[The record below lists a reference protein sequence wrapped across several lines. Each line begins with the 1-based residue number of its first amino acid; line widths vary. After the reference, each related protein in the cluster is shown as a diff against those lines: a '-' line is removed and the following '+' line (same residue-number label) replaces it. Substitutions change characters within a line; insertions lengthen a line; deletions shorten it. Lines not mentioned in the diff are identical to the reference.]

1 MPTAMSHSGSTREK
15 VSLRH
20 VDAAGCKGLW
30 SRTNEGLLAEVLGLL
45 EVVLPLEQSKSLV
58 DQGQHVDAH
67 GLASLLHLNSLVELL
82 DGLGVV
88 LLVEQQL
95 TVVVVHIRHLLKV
108 LHGATES
115 SHGGG
120 NGAHLVLCDTELDVG
135 EDERA
140 VEVNGL
146 LVVLG
151 GFGELAEDEVKLGTV
166 VVDIGVV
173 LVVVDGEL
181 EVIGGGLL
189 VT

>member
-1 MPTAMSHSGSTREK
+1 M
-15 VSLRH
+15 
-20 VDAAGCKGLW
+20 
-30 SRTNEGLLAEVLGLL
+30 
-45 EVVLPLEQSKSLV
+45 
-58 DQGQHVDAH
+58 
-67 GLASLLHLNSLVELL
+67 
-82 DGLGVV
+82 
-88 LLVEQQL
+88 
-95 TVVVVHIRHLLKV
+95 
-108 LHGATES
+108 
-115 SHGGG
+115 
-120 NGAHLVLCDTELDVG
+120 CDTELDVG
-135 EDERA
+135 EDEGA